1 MPRFCANL
9 TMMFNEVPFLDR
21 FEAAAKAGFKAV
33 EFLFPYD
40 FPAAEI
46 RTRLDGNGLQQVLFN
61 MPPGDWAAG
70 ERGTAVLPGRQ
81 ADFRAG
87 VMKALDYASLLGCK
101 RLHCMAGIP
110 VAGATPGAA
119 ANLFVANLAWA
130 AEKAHAAGVMLVIEP
145 INHRDMPGYMLN
157 TTGQAAAVIEALGA
171 DRVRLLFDVYHCQV
185 TEGDVTSRMKAL
197 LPVIGHIQVADVPA
211 RNEPGTGEIGWR
223 YVFGQMDRLGYD
235 GWVGCE
241 YRPAGKTV
249 DGLGWLDDGPG

>member
-40 FPAAEI
+40 FPATEI
-46 RTRLDGNGLQQVLFN
+46 RSRLDGNGLEQILFN

-70 ERGTAVLPGRQ
+70 ERGTACLAGRED
-81 ADFRAG
+81 DFRAG
-87 VMKALDYASLLGCK
+87 VEKALEYATTLGCK

-110 VAGATPGAA
+110 TTNAVPGSA
-119 ANLFVANLAWA
+119 ANLYIANLSKA
-130 AEKAHAAGVMLVIEP
+130 AELTKSAGVMIVIEP
-145 INHRDMPGYMLN
+145 INHRDMPGFLLN
-157 TTGQAAAVIEALGA
+157 TTAQAAGVIEALGP
-171 DRVRLLFDVYHCQV
+171 DRVRLLFDIYHCQV

-197 LPVIGHIQVADVPA
+197 LPIIGHIQIADVPA
-211 RNEPGTGEIGWR
+211 RNEPGTGEIAWG
-223 YVFGQMDRLGYD
+223 YVFTQMDTVGYD

-241 YRPAGKTV
+241 YRPAAGTAA
-249 DGLGWLDDGPG
+249 GLGWRDRFAL